1 MPKRLFLT
9 LSFVMLVGAWGLL
22 GAPQGQRAAEAQ
34 QQVPLTADGFGPPL
48 GAHNDVVYDHYAN
61 NGFDVQNWFLDGDFA
76 PCFGTEFDELW
87 HAGEDWFELAD
98 TAATAGD
105 PVTAVANGVV
115 VHVSSGDYP
124 GLVIVIQHELPDGD
138 VVYSMYGHVEPES
151 VTVTAGQAVTRG
163 QVIAAVL
170 QWPGNP
176 WNSHLHWEM
185 RTFFDGG
192 DLCTVPDI
200 NVGVA
205 GPGYT
210 YPGHPGAAGYL
221 GPTAFIAKHRTVRP
235 ERISVALIID
245 ASERMLDHDSG
256 DQRLAAA
263 RAFVDATR
271 PGDRVAV
278 VAFNE
283 TAEIVAP
290 LRTITGDGD
299 REALKSAIDDIGAA
313 GPTNLNA
320 ALDGGRRALDAGR
333 GPRAAVLFSDGQH
346 TAAESVDADGD
357 RPYAERGW
365 PLYTVGL
372 GGFVDVARMSALA
385 FETGGRFTILTHPD
399 DLAVAHRQLTR
410 HLLHNQRLHRAERH
424 LESGAT
430 RTLAVAVPEDA
441 ASARFSAGWTEGAV
455 SLTLTAPSGRQIPAP
470 APEQDVDAAAGSTYA
485 ALTVAYPEPG
495 TWTMT
500 VHGDS
505 VPAGGQR
512 VALQASADVPDRSH
526 LPLLRTPAT
535 AAAQAP
541 PPPAPTDPV
550 PADGGEDVAVDV
562 ALSWAPF
569 TGAPESSGITY
580 DVYFGLAPDA
590 LLRVA
595 AGRGQAS
602 YTPGPLTAGER
613 YYWQVVARTVS
624 GRTTTGP
631 LWSFTTKG
639 QPADSTAGAGLGP
652 TPARLEGAPSSSH
665 EQGANGP

>member
-9 LSFVMLVGAWGLL
+9 LSFVVLVGAWGLL
-22 GAPQGQRAAEAQ
+22 GAPQGQRAAGAQ
-34 QQVPLTADGFGPPL
+34 PQVPLTADGFGPPL
-48 GAHNDVVYDHYAN
+48 GAHDDVVYDHFAH
-61 NGFDVQNWFLDGDFA
+61 NGFDVQNWALDGDYA

-87 HAGEDWFELAD
+87 HAGEDWFEVGEGSETRD
-98 TAATAGD
+98 TAGD
-105 PVTAVANGVV
+105 PVTAVANGLV
-115 VHVSSGDYP
+115 VHVSNGDYP

-138 VVYSMYGHVEPES
+138 VVYSMYGHVEPAS
-151 VTVTAGQAVTRG
+151 VTVTAGQTVTRG

-185 RTFFDGG
+185 RTFFDGS
-192 DLCTVPDI
+192 DLCTVPNI
-200 NVGVA
+200 SVGVA

-221 GPTAFIAKHRTVRP
+221 GPTAFIARHRTVRP
-235 ERISVALIID
+235 ERMSVALIID
-245 ASERMLDHDSG
+245 ASERMLAHDSG
-256 DQRLAAA
+256 NQRLAAA
-263 RAFVDATR
+263 RAFVDAAR
-271 PGDRVAV
+271 PGDSVAV
-278 VAFNE
+278 VAFND

-299 REALKSAIDDIGAA
+299 REALKAAIDGIGAA

-333 GPRAAVLFSDGQH
+333 GPRAAILLSDGQH
-346 TAAESVDADGD
+346 TAGESYEADGD
-357 RPYAERGW
+357 RPYAEGGW

-372 GGFVDVARMSALA
+372 GGFVDEARMSALA

-399 DLAVAHRQLTR
+399 DLAVTHGQLAR

-430 RTLAVAVPEDA
+430 RTLPVAMPEDA
-441 ASARFSAGWTEGAV
+441 ASARFFAGWTEGAA

-470 APEQDVDAAAGSTYA
+470 APEQDVGTAAGVTYA
-485 ALTVAYPEPG
+485 TVTVAYPEPG

-505 VPAGGQR
+505 VPDGGQT
-512 VALQASADVPDRSH
+512 VALDASADARGRSH

-535 AAAQAP
+535 AVAQAP
-541 PPPAPTDPV
+541 PPPAPADPV
-550 PADGGEDVAVDV
+550 PTDGGEDVVVDV
-562 ALSWAPF
+562 ALSWALP
-569 TGAPESSGITY
+569 TTASESSGATY

-590 LLRVA
+590 LLRIAV
-595 AGRGQAS
+595 GREEAS

-613 YYWQVVARTVS
+613 YYWQVVARTAS
-624 GRTTTGP
+624 GQTTTGP
-631 LWSFTTKG
+631 LWSFTTRG
-639 QPADSTAGAGLGP
+639 QAPSDRASGTGLGP
-652 TPARLEGAPSSSH
+652 TPAQLEEAPPSS
-665 EQGANGP
+665 